1 MGIFSTIYYVI
12 KNTGGGFLMYAEN
25 FKQVG
30 ENIRQALKNRGMTRQ
45 QLADRL
51 GISEQAVNRIING
64 KKAINI
70 MELSQVAS
78 ILDISPDE
86 LLSVKNPI
94 QMENK
99 KQLFTDELKNEEVH
113 RNIDFLRNVID
124 QIRILED
131 LIHEQDQESDNPMD

>member
-1 MGIFSTIYYVI
+1 
-12 KNTGGGFLMYAEN
+12 MYAEN

>member
-1 MGIFSTIYYVI
+1 
-12 KNTGGGFLMYAEN
+12 MYAEN

-131 LIHEQDQESDNPMD
+131 LIHEQDQESDNPVD

>member
-1 MGIFSTIYYVI
+1 MRF
-12 KNTGGGFLMYAEN
+12 
-25 FKQVG
+25 
-30 ENIRQALKNRGMTRQ
+30 RQALKNRGMTRQ

-131 LIHEQDQESDNPMD
+131 LIHEQDQESGNPMD